1 LLSEKCFNTA
11 RRGLRLK
18 VSSIRY
24 NILLIAD
31 SSAAKAVR
39 DALITSN
46 DGLFNVDWVRS
57 RADGLGRLAQAG
69 AGSVAAVLVDL
80 FLPDSSGLDTF
91 VQLLRAAPQIPL
103 LILTDAQHEAVAR
116 LAVRQGAHDYFLQGD
131 PADRLPKALR
141 TIIDRADCAAA
152 LYEEQDR
159 ARVALDSIGDA
170 VISTDLCVRVTY
182 LNAVAEKMT
191 GWTRQEAAGHPIE
204 EVFEAVDG
212 ATGEQVHKAIALAIH
227 DKMTVGLSPNHAKAH
242 GDAFEAQFE
251 DSAAPICNAQGEV
264 TGAVMVFREM
274 GTSRALSHRM
284 FYLAQHD
291 SLTDLPNRVLL
302 HDRLHHAIS
311 LAHRR
316 RKQMAVLFLDV
327 DRFKHVNDSLGHEI
341 GDRLLQSVAQRLLA
355 CVRRSDTVSR
365 QGGDEFVI
373 LLSEINQAQD
383 AAVSAEK
390 MLQALEAPHRIGQH
404 ELRVTGSIGIV
415 VYPDDGTEVDVL
427 LKHADFA
434 MYHAKDQGRNNYQFF
449 EPNLNVRALERQ
461 LLESGLRRAIDRQE
475 LVLHYQPK
483 IDLESGAIV
492 GAEAF
497 VRWRHPERGLI
508 LPAQFV
514 PIAEVCGSIIPIGRW
529 VLREACR
536 QARAWQTAGIG
547 PLPIAINVSPAELRD
562 RDFVRCVRTTLAETG
577 LAPSDLE
584 IELREAVLMQDSQ
597 FALEVLSALKELHV
611 QLALDDFGT
620 GYSSLS
626 HLKLFPIDILKID
639 QSFVSE
645 LTTDGGASSIV
656 GAVIGMGK
664 NLGMQVVAEGV
675 ESREQLACLQ
685 QLSCPQGQ
693 GFYLSEPLTAAEFTR
708 LCRRQETATAGS
720 VM

>member
-1 LLSEKCFNTA
+1 
-11 RRGLRLK
+11 
-18 VSSIRY
+18 VSSISH
-24 NILLIAD
+24 NILLISDASD
-31 SSAAKAVR
+31 AKAVR
-39 DALITSN
+39 DALIGS
-46 DGLFNVDWVRS
+46 DGGLFKVDWVRS
-57 RADGLGRLAQAG
+57 CAAGLGRLAPVAAG
-69 AGSVAAVLVDL
+69 GMVEARVVAVLVDL

-91 VQLLRAAPQIPL
+91 VQLLRAAPQIPI
-103 LILTDAQHEAVAR
+103 LILTDAQHEEVAR
-116 LAVRQGAHDYFLQGD
+116 AAVRQGAHDYFLND
-131 PADRLPKALR
+131 HLEDRLLRRALR
-141 TIIDRADCAAA
+141 TIIERADCAAA

-159 ARVALDSIGDA
+159 ARVTLDSIGDA
-170 VISTDLCVRVTY
+170 VISTDLRTRVTY

-191 GWTRQEAAGHPIE
+191 HWTRQEAAGHPVE

-212 ATGEQVHKAIALAIH
+212 ATGEQVRKAMEQAMRDAMPVALTPAY
-227 DKMTVGLSPNHAKAH
+227 TTALGGAV
-242 GDAFEAQFE
+242 EAPLE
-251 DSAAPICNAQGEV
+251 DSAAPIHDRHGEV

-274 GTSRALSHRM
+274 GTACALSHRM

-302 HDRLHHAIS
+302 NDRLVHAIC

-316 RKQMAVLFLDV
+316 RRQMAVLFLDV
-327 DRFKHVNDSLGHEI
+327 DRFKYVNDSLGHEI
-341 GDRLLQSVAQRLLA
+341 GDRLLQSVAQRLLN

-373 LLSEINQAQD
+373 LLSEISQAQD

-390 MLQALEAPHRIGQH
+390 MLQALAAPHRIDQH
-404 ELRVTGSIGIV
+404 ELRITGSIGIV
-415 VYPDDGTEVDVL
+415 VYPDDGTEADVL

-449 EPNLNVRALERQ
+449 EPDLNVRALERQ
-461 LLESGLRRAIDRQE
+461 VLESGLRRAIDCQE

-483 IDLESGAIV
+483 INLETGVIV

-497 VRWRHPERGLI
+497 VRWRHPQRGLI
-508 LPAQFV
+508 LPSQFV

-536 QARAWQTAGIG
+536 QARTWQQTGIG
-547 PLPIAINVSPAELRD
+547 PLRIAINVSAPELRD
-562 RDFVRCVRTTLAETG
+562 RDFVLCLRNILAETG

-584 IELREAVLMQDSQ
+584 IELRETVLMQDPQ
-597 FALEVLSALKELHV
+597 FALEVLSALKDLHV

-626 HLKLFPIDILKID
+626 HLKQFPIDILKID
-639 QSFVSE
+639 QSFVRE
-645 LTTDGGASSIV
+645 LTTDSGASSIV
-656 GAVIGMGK
+656 GAVIGMGR

-675 ESREQLACLQ
+675 ESLEQLTCLQ
-685 QLSCPQGQ
+685 ELSCPQGQ

-708 LCRRQETATAGS
+708 LLRRNEAETASATS

>member
-1 LLSEKCFNTA
+1 
-11 RRGLRLK
+11 
-18 VSSIRY
+18 
-24 NILLIAD
+24 LISDAAD
-31 SSAAKAVR
+31 AKAVR
-39 DALITSN
+39 DTLVDGN
-46 DGLFNVDWVRS
+46 DDLFNVEWVRS
-57 RADGLGRLAQAG
+57 RADGLRRIAPVGGRVDADARV
-69 AGSVAAVLVDL
+69 VALLVDL

-91 VQLLRAAPQIPL
+91 IQLLRAAPQIPI
-103 LILTDAQHEAVAR
+103 LILTDEQHEDVAR
-116 LAVRQGAHDYFLQGD
+116 LAVRQGAHDYFLI
-131 PADRLPKALR
+131 DRPDDLLLPKALR
-141 TIIDRADCAAA
+141 TVIDRADFVAA

-159 ARVALDSIGDA
+159 ARVTLDSVGDA
-170 VISTDLCVRVTY
+170 VISADLRTRVTY

-191 GWTRQEAAGHPIE
+191 GWTRQEAVGHPVE
-204 EVFEAVDG
+204 AVFAAVDG
-212 ATGEQVHKAIALAIH
+212 VTGEQVSKAMEMAMRDAIP
-227 DKMTVGLSPNHAKAH
+227 VGLTPPYATVQGGAV
-242 GDAFEAQFE
+242 EAPLE
-251 DSAAPICNAQGEV
+251 DSAAPIFDRRGEV
-264 TGAVMVFREM
+264 TGAVMVFRDM
-274 GTSRALSHRM
+274 GSARALSHRM

-302 HDRLHHAIS
+302 NDRLVHAIC

-316 RKQMAVLFLDV
+316 RRKMAVLFLDV
-327 DRFKHVNDSLGHEI
+327 DRFKYVNDSLGHEI
-341 GDRLLQSVAQRLLA
+341 GDRLLQSVARRLLN

-373 LLSEINQAQD
+373 LLSEISQAQD

-390 MLQALEAPHRIGQH
+390 MLQALAAPHHIDQH

-415 VYPDDGTEVDVL
+415 VYPDDGTEADVL

-449 EPNLNVRALERQ
+449 EPDLNVRALERQ
-461 LLESGLRRAIDRQE
+461 VLESGLRRAIDCQE

-497 VRWRHPERGLI
+497 VRWRHPQRGLI
-508 LPAQFV
+508 LPSQFV

-536 QARAWQTAGIG
+536 QARAWQLAGVG
-547 PLPIAINVSPAELRD
+547 LLRIAINVSAPELRD
-562 RDFVRCVRTTLAETG
+562 RDFVLCVRNILAETG
-577 LAPSDLE
+577 LAPCDLE
-584 IELREAVLMQDSQ
+584 IELRETVLMQDSQ
-597 FALEVLSALKELHV
+597 FALEVLSALKDLHV

-626 HLKLFPIDILKID
+626 HLKQFPIDILKID
-639 QSFVSE
+639 QSFVRE
-645 LTTDGGASSIV
+645 LTTGSGASSIV

-675 ESREQLACLQ
+675 ESHEQLSCLQ
-685 QLSCPQGQ
+685 ELSCPQGQ
-693 GFYLSEPLTAAEFTR
+693 GYYLSEPLTAVEFTR
-708 LCRRQETATAGS
+708 LLRRKEAETASATS

>member
-1 LLSEKCFNTA
+1 M
-11 RRGLRLK
+11 G
-18 VSSIRY
+18 SISR
-24 NILLIAD
+24 NILLISD
-31 SSAAKAVR
+31 SSDAKAVR
-39 DALITSN
+39 DALLRSN
-46 DGLFNVDWVRS
+46 DGLFEVDWVRS
-57 RADGLGRLAQAG
+57 RADGLQRLGTTADAAQR
-69 AGSVAAVLVDL
+69 VVVVLAEL

-91 VQLLRAAPQIPL
+91 VQLLHAAPQIPI
-103 LILTDAQHEAVAR
+103 LILADAQHEDVAR
-116 LAVRQGAHDYFLQGD
+116 LAVRQGAHDYFMKEYPDDSL
-131 PADRLPKALR
+131 LPKAVR
-141 TIIDRADCAAA
+141 TIVERADGAAA

-159 ARVALDSIGDA
+159 ARVTLDSIGDA
-170 VISTDLCVRVTY
+170 VITTDLLTRVNY

-191 GWTRQEAAGHPIE
+191 GWTRQEASSHRVE
-204 EVFEAVDG
+204 DVFAAVDG
-212 ATGEQVHKAIALAIH
+212 ATGEEIRSAMELAIR
-227 DKMTVGLSPNHAKAH
+227 DKMPVGLAPQYATAH
-242 GDAFEAQFE
+242 GEALEAPFE
-251 DSAAPICNAQGEV
+251 DSAAPIYNRQGEV
-264 TGAVMVFREM
+264 TGAVMVFRDM
-274 GTSRALSHRM
+274 GTARALSHRM
-284 FYLAQHD
+284 FHLAQHD

-302 HDRLHHAIS
+302 NDRLNHAIS
-311 LAHRR
+311 LAQRR
-316 RKQMAVLFLDV
+316 RKKMAVLFLDV
-327 DRFKHVNDSLGHEI
+327 DRFKHVNDTLGHEI
-341 GDRLLQSVAQRLLA
+341 GDRLLQSVARRLLH

-373 LLSEINQAQD
+373 LLSEVGQAQD
-383 AAVSAEK
+383 AAISAEK
-390 MLQALEAPHRIGQH
+390 MLQALSVPHRIDQH

-415 VYPDDGTEVDVL
+415 VYPDDGTEAEVL

-461 LLESGLRRAIDRQE
+461 VLESGLRRAIECQE

-483 IDLESGAIV
+483 INLESGAIV

-529 VLREACR
+529 VLREACS
-536 QARAWQTAGIG
+536 QARAWQLAGIG
-547 PLPIAINVSPAELRD
+547 PRRMAINVSAAELRD
-562 RDFVRCVRTTLAETG
+562 RDFVLGVRDILSETG
-577 LAPSDLE
+577 LAPGDLE
-584 IELREAVLMQDSQ
+584 IELRETVLMQDSQ

-626 HLKLFPIDILKID
+626 HLKRFPIDILKID
-639 QSFVSE
+639 QSFVRE
-645 LTTDGGASSIV
+645 LTTGSDATSIV

-675 ESREQLACLQ
+675 ESREQLICLQ

-693 GFYLSEPLTAAEFTR
+693 GYYLGEPLTAAEFTR
-708 LCRRQETATAGS
+708 LCHRREVQTAR
-720 VM
+720 V